1 MGNAIDCG
9 NAAKNA
15 LDPDYGTVVLE
26 GHIKNSQTRA
36 LQAILQASGIPF
48 KFVVVENPAATTAL
62 PTVQDEKNAYK
73 SG

>member
-1 MGNAIDCG
+1 MGNAVTNAIDCG
-9 NAAKNA
+9 NAAQRA

-48 KFVVVENPAATTAL
+48 KFVEVENPSATTAL
-62 PTVQDEKNAYK
+62 PIV
-73 SG
+73 

>member
-1 MGNAIDCG
+1 MGNAVTNAIDCG
-9 NAAKNA
+9 RA

-48 KFVVVENPAATTAL
+48 KFVEVENPSATTAL
-62 PTVQDEKNAYK
+62 PIV
-73 SG
+73 